1 MTPSSPVTTVRLKLP
16 LSVELIVS
24 FAAPASIVPSVGALI
39 TVSGRKVPEATS
51 GQSQLTSNVAPGSGW
66 PVPSTLVTRSAPPM
80 MKQAGPAFRF
90 DACASLGDSV
100 DGTGQPLP

>member
-1 MTPSSPVTTVRLKLP
+1 MTPSSPVTPVRLNLP

-51 GQSQLTSNVAPGSGW
+51 GQSQLTSNGAPGSRW
-66 PVPSTLVTRSAPPM
+66 PPHSPSVIGNAPPM
-80 MKQAGPAFRF
+80 MKQAGPALRF

-100 DGTGQPLP
+100 VLP